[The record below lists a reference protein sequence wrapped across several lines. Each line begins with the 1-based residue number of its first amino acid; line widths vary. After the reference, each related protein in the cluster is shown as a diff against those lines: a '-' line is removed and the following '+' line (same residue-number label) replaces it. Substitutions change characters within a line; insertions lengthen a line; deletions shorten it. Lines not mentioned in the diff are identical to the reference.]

1 MIENKI
7 IIWTSPIAP
16 FQQLYVYKDGERIEK
31 FGAKVEN
38 LTDIL
43 ITAIEKYDITQLDF
57 SGSHVFAQGLVRDF
71 QRQYATKYS
80 IDNIKINYV

>member
-16 FQQLYVYKDGERIEK
+16 FQQLYVYKNGERIEK

-43 ITAIEKYDITQLDF
+43 ITAIPPLPRGVDTAAIVSNTFIQYLFKLN
-57 SGSHVFAQGLVRDF
+57 GLSPGYGTAHFNRVRL
-71 QRQYATKYS
+71 
-80 IDNIKINYV
+80 I